1 MANIII
7 KSLRV
12 KNFGPFADEVKF
24 ATVIDS
30 SKREFLENTFVEGD
44 NSYNRISYI
53 FGANGSGKSNFCK
66 AIIQIQNFINLSPL
80 FASNNQQLL
89 ELQPIKVSTNEIDK
103 HFLFDINAKKTP
115 SEYGIEIVMD
125 GIVYD
130 YSFGVLN
137 GVIVFEQLSKKRR
150 RREII
155 LSRTSPKYESITLK
169 SELSSF
175 TPNISVVKDRA
186 LCLSMAAFLNNP
198 LASKLVEAING
209 IAVVNMAN
217 LNGLRNL
224 TQENFTEDI
233 KQRCL
238 RILRVA
244 EPTMEDLSVEFTQ
257 EKVDKRKVP
266 MAIEDLEGREVIIT
280 NVRVDVQ
287 SKHSVYDNDILVDQ
301 ILLPFLKYESSGTI
315 KMLSI
320 LPVLFEA
327 LETGSP
333 IVIDELEN
341 GLHPNVVQRIIDLFE
356 SPEMNPNNAQLI
368 CTTHSTVLAEH
379 QVRRDQVWVISK
391 NEFGKSKMERISD
404 YPGTRTT
411 DNIAEKY
418 LRRAFGAIPRFS

>member
-257 EKVDKRKVP
+257 EKVDKQKVP

>member
-1 MANIII
+1 MANVII

-12 KNFGPFADEVKF
+12 RNFGPFADEVKF
-24 ATVIDS
+24 TTVIDS
-30 SKREFLENTFVEGD
+30 SKREFLENTFPEGD
-44 NSYNRISYI
+44 NTYNRISYV
-53 FGANGSGKSNFCK
+53 FGANGAGKSNFCK

-89 ELQPIKVSTNEIDK
+89 ELQPVKISASEMDK
-103 HFLFDINAKKTP
+103 HFLFDVNAKNIP

-125 GIVYD
+125 GIIYD
-130 YSFGVLN
+130 YSFSVLN
-137 GVIVFEQLSKKRR
+137 GSIVFEQLSKKRR
-150 RREII
+150 RKEII

-175 TPNISVVKDRA
+175 SPNIPVVKDRT
-186 LCLSMAAFLNNP
+186 LCLSMAAFLNNQ
-198 LASKLVEAING
+198 LALKLVEAINN
-209 IAVVNMAN
+209 ISVVNMAN

-224 TQENFTEDI
+224 TQENFTEEI
-233 KQRCL
+233 RQRCL
-238 RILRVA
+238 RILRTA
-244 EPTMEDLSVEFTQ
+244 EPTMDDLTVEFTE
-257 EKVDKRKVP
+257 EKVDKRKVS
-266 MAIEDLEGREVIIT
+266 MTNEDLEGRELIIT

-287 SKHSVYDNDILVDQ
+287 SKHSVYDNEKQVDQ
-301 ILLPFLKYESSGTI
+301 ILLPFLKHESTGTI

-327 LETGSP
+327 LETGRP

-368 CTTHSTVLAEH
+368 CTSHSTVLAEH
-379 QVRRDQVWVISK
+379 QVRRDQVWVVSK
-391 NEFGKSKMERISD
+391 NEFGKSKIERISD

-418 LRRAFGAIPRFS
+418 LRHAFGTIPRFS